1 MPSQLADYEIT
12 SSVLEDGT
20 TPCLRARRPA
30 RLGGGEE
37 PVTIWILGPLA
48 RTPWTA
54 AKARLE
60 PVAAVRADNLPA
72 WLEAGVAEWSQRPVI
87 WLSASNPVTGTLA
100 SPPPAMD
107 MPARLRAIAG
117 AARGAHSLHEQ
128 GQLHGAI
135 CPQAVALV
143 TKSENGTFFSPLAL
157 SGDPAGG
164 TGDGGTGDG
173 GAGAGGA
180 GGSGGA
186 AVLAPPSLGN
196 GERPVAQVGYPPL
209 AYMDPQLLRGEGGRW
224 SDIWGLG
231 ATVQQVVSG
240 SVPFPGIE
248 DVPVVQ
254 SLSRLLMTPA
264 PALGLLPAAV
274 SDLVAACLSVDPANR
289 PLTAREVAER
299 LEEAASKW

>member
-1 MPSQLADYEIT
+1 LASQVADYEIMST
-12 SSVLEDGT
+12 VLEDGT

-30 RLGGGEE
+30 RLGGGDD

-60 PVAAVRADNLPA
+60 PVAGVRADNLPA
-72 WLEAGVAEWSQRPVI
+72 WLEAGVADWSQRPVI
-87 WLSASNPVTGTLA
+87 WLSASIAVTGTLA
-100 SPPPAMD
+100 SPPQDMD
-107 MPARLRAIAG
+107 VPDRLRAIAG
-117 AARGAHSLHEQ
+117 AARGAHALHEQ
-128 GQLHGAI
+128 GQFHGAI

-143 TKSENGTFFSPLAL
+143 AKNQ
-157 SGDPAGG
+157 
-164 TGDGGTGDG
+164 DGGGGLFPSLASPGDVG
-173 GAGAGGA
+173 GAEG
-180 GGSGGA
+180 
-186 AVLAPPSLGN
+186 AVLAPPSLAN

-224 SDIWGLG
+224 SDVWGLG
-231 ATVQQVVSG
+231 ATIQQVVSG

-254 SLSRLLMTPA
+254 SLGRLLMVPPPSSGA
-264 PALGLLPAAV
+264 LPAAV
-274 SDLVAACLSVDPANR
+274 SEIVAACVSTDPANR

-299 LEEAASKW
+299 LDEAASKW

>member
-1 MPSQLADYEIT
+1 MPSGPPACT
-12 SSVLEDGT
+12 AG
-20 TPCLRARRPA
+20 RWRGARHDLDP
-30 RLGGGEE
+30 
-37 PVTIWILGPLA
+37 GPLA

-143 TKSENGTFFSPLAL
+143 TKSEDGTFFSPLAL

-173 GAGAGGA
+173 AREPGARGDREELQ
-180 GGSGGA
+180 S
-186 AVLAPPSLGN
+186 SH
-196 GERPVAQVGYPPL
+196 
-209 AYMDPQLLRGEGGRW
+209 LLRWATASARSHRW
-224 SDIWGLG
+224 G
-231 ATVQQVVSG
+231 T
-240 SVPFPGIE
+240 
-248 DVPVVQ
+248 
-254 SLSRLLMTPA
+254 RLLPIWI
-264 PALGLLPAAV
+264 PN
-274 SDLVAACLSVDPANR
+274 C
-289 PLTAREVAER
+289 
-299 LEEAASKW
+299 

>member
-1 MPSQLADYEIT
+1 M
-12 SSVLEDGT
+12 
-20 TPCLRARRPA
+20 
-30 RLGGGEE
+30 
-37 PVTIWILGPLA
+37 
-48 RTPWTA
+48 
-54 AKARLE
+54 
-60 PVAAVRADNLPA
+60 RADNLPA

-143 TKSENGTFFSPLAL
+143 AKSEDGAGFSPLAS
-157 SGDPAGG
+157 SGELA
-164 TGDGGTGDG
+164 G

-180 GGSGGA
+180 AGTGGA

-224 SDIWGLG
+224 SDVWGLG

-254 SLSRLLMTPA
+254 SLGRLLMTPA
-264 PALGLLPAAV
+264 PALGQLPAAV
-274 SDLVAACLSVDPANR
+274 SDLVTACLSVDPADR